1 MTSRICVASRF
12 IRGNYVEERV
22 TALNITA
29 SGTNYGFN
37 SRVVH
42 MEAMMVPPLRAELNK
57 MKSLACPQ
65 RGMKL
70 F

>member
-1 MTSRICVASRF
+1 
-12 IRGNYVEERV
+12 VEERV